1 MQTLFAIIIIKPI
14 SAESLLRPSYKEFAM
29 KKLYVTRT
37 APNPR
42 KALILLA
49 SKGIDVDDMDDL
61 DLVDID
67 FATNEQMSE
76 AFTKINP
83 MQTVPVLTLD
93 DGTVLNDSQAVCE
106 YLDRVYGERS
116 VMGNDVVQRA
126 QVCSMRRIAE
136 FEVLYNFMLAFQHSH
151 PSKAQRVEQVP
162 EFVAPSIA
170 RALKALPYFENAL
183 NDHDYLVG
191 DQLSFADI
199 VLYLGL
205 DFGKILKVNPNEQ
218 GDNLARFY
226 QMMNERFSIKNM
238 AKAKP
243 AHESE

>member
-1 MQTLFAIIIIKPI
+1 
-14 SAESLLRPSYKEFAM
+14 M

-49 SKGIDVDDMDDL
+49 SKGIDIDDMDDL
-61 DLVDID
+61 DVIDID
-67 FATNEQMSE
+67 FAANEQMSE

-170 RALKALPYFENAL
+170 RAVKALAYFETL
-183 NDHDYLVG
+183 LEGHEYLVG

-205 DFGKILKVNPNEQ
+205 DFGKVLQVNPNEQ
-218 GDNLARFY
+218 GNNLARFY

-243 AHESE
+243 VHEED

>member
-1 MQTLFAIIIIKPI
+1 
-14 SAESLLRPSYKEFAM
+14 M
-29 KKLYVTRT
+29 KKLYLTRT

-61 DLVDID
+61 DVVDID

-76 AFTKINP
+76 EFTKINP

-162 EFVAPSIA
+162 DFVAPSIA
-170 RALKALPYFENAL
+170 RAIKALPYFENAL
-183 NDHDYLVG
+183 NGHDYLVG

-205 DFGKILKVNPNEQ
+205 DFGKALKVNPNEQ
-218 GDNLARFY
+218 GENLARFY
-226 QMMNERFSIKNM
+226 QMMHERFSIKNM

-243 AHESE
+243 AYDE

>member
-1 MQTLFAIIIIKPI
+1 
-14 SAESLLRPSYKEFAM
+14 M

-61 DLVDID
+61 DVVDID

-170 RALKALPYFENAL
+170 RAIKALPYFENAL
-183 NDHDYLVG
+183 KSHDYLVG
-191 DQLSFADI
+191 DQMSFADI

-218 GDNLARFY
+218 GENLARFY

-243 AHESE
+243 VHMDD

>member
-1 MQTLFAIIIIKPI
+1 
-14 SAESLLRPSYKEFAM
+14 M

-183 NDHDYLVG
+183 NGHDYLVG

-218 GDNLARFY
+218 GDSLARFY

>member
-1 MQTLFAIIIIKPI
+1 
-14 SAESLLRPSYKEFAM
+14 M
-29 KKLYVTRT
+29 KKLYLTRT

-61 DLVDID
+61 DVVDID
-67 FATNEQMSE
+67 FATNEQMSDE
-76 AFTKINP
+76 FTKINP

-162 EFVAPSIA
+162 EFVVPSIA
-170 RALKALPYFENAL
+170 RAVKALPYFENAL
-183 NDHDYLVG
+183 NGHDYLVG

-205 DFGKILKVNPNEQ
+205 DFGKVLKVNPNEQ
-218 GDNLARFY
+218 GENLARFY
-226 QMMNERFSIKNM
+226 QMMHERFSIKNM

-243 AHESE
+243 AYVE

>member
-1 MQTLFAIIIIKPI
+1 
-14 SAESLLRPSYKEFAM
+14 M

-49 SKGIDVDDMDDL
+49 SKGIDVDDMDDIE
-61 DLVDID
+61 VIDID
-67 FATNEQMSE
+67 FAANEQRSE
-76 AFTKINP
+76 AFTQINP

-126 QVCSMRRIAE
+126 QVCAMRRIAE
-136 FEVLYNFMLAFQHSH
+136 FEVLYNLMLAFQHSH

-170 RALKALPYFENAL
+170 RAVQTLSYFENVL
-183 NDHDYLVG
+183 EGQEYLVG
-191 DQLSFADI
+191 GQLSFADI
-199 VLYLGL
+199 LLYLGL
-205 DFGKILKVNPNEQ
+205 DFGKVLKVNPDEQ
-218 GDNLARFY
+218 GENLARFY
-226 QMMNERFSIKNM
+226 QMMNARFGIKKM
-238 AKAKP
+238 TK
-243 AHESE
+243 SV

>member
-1 MQTLFAIIIIKPI
+1 
-14 SAESLLRPSYKEFAM
+14 M
-29 KKLYVTRT
+29 KKLYVTRS

-49 SKGIDVDDMDDL
+49 SKGIDVDDINDL
-61 DLVDID
+61 EVVDID
-67 FATNEQMSE
+67 FAGNEQMSE
-76 AFTKINP
+76 DFTKMNP
-83 MQTVPVLTLD
+83 MQTVPVLTLG

-126 QVCSMRRIAE
+126 QVCAMRRIAE

-170 RALKALPYFENAL
+170 RAIKALPYFEKAL
-183 NDHDYLVG
+183 AEREYLVT
-191 DQLSFADI
+191 DQLTFADI
-199 VLYLGL
+199 VLYLSL
-205 DFGKILKVNPNEQ
+205 DFGKALKVNPLEQ

-226 QMMNERFSIKNM
+226 QMMHERFSIKAM
-238 AKAKP
+238 AKP
-243 AHESE
+243 DR

>member
-1 MQTLFAIIIIKPI
+1 
-14 SAESLLRPSYKEFAM
+14 M

-61 DLVDID
+61 DVIDID
-67 FATNEQMSE
+67 FAANEQMSE

-170 RALKALPYFENAL
+170 RAVKALPYFETML
-183 NDHDYLVG
+183 EGHEYLVG

-205 DFGKILKVNPNEQ
+205 DFGKVLQVNPNEQ

-226 QMMNERFSIKNM
+226 QRMNERFSLKNM

-243 AHESE
+243 VHEED

>member
-1 MQTLFAIIIIKPI
+1 
-14 SAESLLRPSYKEFAM
+14 M

-61 DLVDID
+61 DVIDID

-170 RALKALPYFENAL
+170 RAVKALPYFENAL
-183 NDHDYLVG
+183 KGHDYLVG
-191 DQLSFADI
+191 DQMSFADI

-218 GDNLARFY
+218 GENLARFY

>member
-1 MQTLFAIIIIKPI
+1 
-14 SAESLLRPSYKEFAM
+14 M

-49 SKGIDVDDMDDL
+49 SKGINVDDMDDL
-61 DLVDID
+61 DVVDID
-67 FATNEQMSE
+67 FSANQQMSDE
-76 AFTKINP
+76 FTKMNP
-83 MQTVPVLTLD
+83 MQTVPVLKLD
-93 DGTVLNDSQAVCE
+93 DGTILNDSQAVCE
-106 YLDRVYGERS
+106 YLDRVDGERS
-116 VMGNDVVQRA
+116 VMGNDVIQRA

-170 RALKALPYFENAL
+170 RAVKALPYFENAL
-183 NDHDYLVG
+183 TGHDYLVG

-205 DFGKILKVNPNEQ
+205 DFGKVLQVNPNEQ

-243 AHESE
+243 VHIDD

>member
-1 MQTLFAIIIIKPI
+1 
-14 SAESLLRPSYKEFAM
+14 M

-49 SKGIDVDDMDDL
+49 SKGIDIDDMDDL
-61 DLVDID
+61 DVIDID
-67 FATNEQMSE
+67 FAANEQMSE

-83 MQTVPVLTLD
+83 MQTVPILTLD

-170 RALKALPYFENAL
+170 RAVKALAYFETL
-183 NDHDYLVG
+183 LEGHEYLVG

-205 DFGKILKVNPNEQ
+205 DFGKVLQVNPNEQ

-243 AHESE
+243 VHEED

>member
-1 MQTLFAIIIIKPI
+1 
-14 SAESLLRPSYKEFAM
+14 M
-29 KKLYVTRT
+29 KKLYLTRT

-61 DLVDID
+61 DVVDID
-67 FATNEQMSE
+67 FATNEQMSDE
-76 AFTKINP
+76 FTKINP

-170 RALKALPYFENAL
+170 RAIKALPYFENAF
-183 NDHDYLVG
+183 NGHEYLVG

-205 DFGKILKVNPNEQ
+205 DFGKALKVNPNEQ
-218 GDNLARFY
+218 GENLARFY
-226 QMMNERFSIKNM
+226 QMMHERFSIKNM

-243 AHESE
+243 AYDE

>member
-1 MQTLFAIIIIKPI
+1 
-14 SAESLLRPSYKEFAM
+14 M

-49 SKGIDVDDMDDL
+49 SKGIDVDDMDDI
-61 DLVDID
+61 DVVDID
-67 FATNEQMSE
+67 FAANEQMSE
-76 AFTKINP
+76 EFTKINP
-83 MQTVPVLTLD
+83 MQTVPVLKLD
-93 DGTVLNDSQAVCE
+93 DGTILNDSQAVCE

-136 FEVLYNFMLAFQHSH
+136 FEVLYNYMLAFQHSH
-151 PSKAQRVEQVP
+151 PSKAHRVEQVP

-170 RALKALPYFENAL
+170 RSGKALAYFESVL
-183 NDHDYLVG
+183 EGREYLVG

-205 DFGKILKVNPNEQ
+205 DFGKLLKVNPTEQ
-218 GDNLARFY
+218 GENLARFY
-226 QMMNERFSIKNM
+226 QKMNERFSIANITK
-238 AKAKP
+238 
-243 AHESE
+243 S

>member
-1 MQTLFAIIIIKPI
+1 
-14 SAESLLRPSYKEFAM
+14 M
-29 KKLYVTRT
+29 KKLYVTRS

-49 SKGIDVDDMDDL
+49 SKGINIDDMDDL
-61 DLVDID
+61 DMVDID
-67 FATNEQMSE
+67 FAGNEQMSE
-76 AFTKINP
+76 TFTKINP
-83 MQTVPVLTLD
+83 MQTVPVLTLG

-126 QVCSMRRIAE
+126 QVCAMRRIAE

-170 RALKALPYFENAL
+170 RAIKALPYFETSL
-183 NDHDYLVG
+183 QDKDYLVT
-191 DQLSFADI
+191 DHLTFADI

-205 DFGKILKVNPNEQ
+205 DFGKALKVNPLKQ

-226 QMMNERFSIKNM
+226 KNMHERFSIK
-238 AKAKP
+238 ALAKP
-243 AHESE
+243 ESSHTDD

>member
-1 MQTLFAIIIIKPI
+1 
-14 SAESLLRPSYKEFAM
+14 M

-49 SKGIDVDDMDDL
+49 SKGINVDDMDDL

-183 NDHDYLVG
+183 NGHDYLVG

-205 DFGKILKVNPNEQ
+205 DFGKILKINPNEQ
-218 GDNLARFY
+218 GDSLARFY

>member
-1 MQTLFAIIIIKPI
+1 
-14 SAESLLRPSYKEFAM
+14 M

-49 SKGIDVDDMDDL
+49 SKGIDIDDMDDL
-61 DLVDID
+61 DVIDID
-67 FATNEQMSE
+67 FAANEQTSE

-170 RALKALPYFENAL
+170 RAVKALAYFETL
-183 NDHDYLVG
+183 LEGHEYLVG

-205 DFGKILKVNPNEQ
+205 DFGKVLQVNPNEQ

-226 QMMNERFSIKNM
+226 QMMNARFSIKNM

-243 AHESE
+243 VHEED

>member
-1 MQTLFAIIIIKPI
+1 
-14 SAESLLRPSYKEFAM
+14 M

-49 SKGIDVDDMDDL
+49 SKGIDVDNIDDL
-61 DLVDID
+61 DVVDID
-67 FATNEQMSE
+67 FAANEQMSDE
-76 AFTKINP
+76 FTKINP

-170 RALKALPYFENAL
+170 RAIKALPYFENAL
-183 NDHDYLVG
+183 KGHDYLVG
-191 DQLSFADI
+191 DQMSFADI

-218 GDNLARFY
+218 GENLARFY

-243 AHESE
+243 VHMDD

>member
-1 MQTLFAIIIIKPI
+1 
-14 SAESLLRPSYKEFAM
+14 M

-49 SKGIDVDDMDDL
+49 SKGIDVDDMDDV
-61 DLVDID
+61 DVVDID
-67 FATNEQMSE
+67 FATNEQMSDE
-76 AFTKINP
+76 FTKMNP
-83 MQTVPVLTLD
+83 MQTVPVLKLD
-93 DGTVLNDSQAVCE
+93 DGTILNDSQAVCE

-162 EFVAPSIA
+162 EFV
-170 RALKALPYFENAL
+170 KALPYFETML
-183 NDHDYLVG
+183 DGHDYLVG

-218 GDNLARFY
+218 GENLARFY

>member
-1 MQTLFAIIIIKPI
+1 
-14 SAESLLRPSYKEFAM
+14 M
-29 KKLYVTRT
+29 KKLYITRT

-49 SKGIDVDDMDDL
+49 SKGIEVDDMDDI
-61 DLVDID
+61 DVVDID
-67 FATNEQMSE
+67 FANNEQMSE

-83 MQTVPVLTLD
+83 MQTVPVLKLD
-93 DGTVLNDSQAVCE
+93 DNTILNDSQAVCE

-136 FEVLYNFMLAFQHSH
+136 FEVLYNYMLAFQHSH

-162 EFVAPSIA
+162 EFVAPSIE
-170 RALKALPYFENAL
+170 RSNKALAYFETVL
-183 NDHDYLVG
+183 EGREYLVG
-191 DQLSFADI
+191 EQLSFADI

-205 DFGKILKVNPNEQ
+205 DFGKLLKVDPNAQ
-218 GDNLARFY
+218 GENLARFY
-226 QMMNERFSIKNM
+226 QKMNDRFSIANM
-238 AKAKP
+238 SKAKSTD
-243 AHESE
+243 ENK

>member
-1 MQTLFAIIIIKPI
+1 
-14 SAESLLRPSYKEFAM
+14 M
-29 KKLYVTRT
+29 KTLYVTRT

-49 SKGIDVDDMDDL
+49 SKGIDVDNMDDINV
-61 DLVDID
+61 VDID
-67 FATNEQMSE
+67 FAANEQMSD
-76 AFTKINP
+76 AFTQMNP
-83 MQTVPVLTLD
+83 MQTVPLLTLD

-136 FEVLYNFMLAFQHSH
+136 FEVLYNLMLAFQHSH

-162 EFVAPSIA
+162 EFVTPSIN
-170 RALKALPYFENAL
+170 RAIKALSYFEKAL
-183 NDHDYLVG
+183 DSHEYLVG
-191 DQLSFADI
+191 EQLSFADI

-218 GDNLARFY
+218 GENLARFY
-226 QMMNERFSIKNM
+226 QMMNERFNIK
-238 AKAKP
+238 KTAKP
-243 AHESE
+243 TKNCR

>member
-1 MQTLFAIIIIKPI
+1 
-14 SAESLLRPSYKEFAM
+14 M
-29 KKLYVTRT
+29 KKLYLTRT

-61 DLVDID
+61 DVVDID

-76 AFTKINP
+76 EFTKINP

-162 EFVAPSIA
+162 EFIAPSIA
-170 RALKALPYFENAL
+170 RAIKALPYFENAL
-183 NDHDYLVG
+183 NGHDYLVG

-205 DFGKILKVNPNEQ
+205 DFGKALKVNPNEQ
-218 GDNLARFY
+218 GENLARFY
-226 QMMNERFSIKNM
+226 QMMHERFSIKNM

-243 AHESE
+243 AYDE

>member
-1 MQTLFAIIIIKPI
+1 
-14 SAESLLRPSYKEFAM
+14 M

-61 DLVDID
+61 DVVDID

-76 AFTKINP
+76 VFTKINP

-170 RALKALPYFENAL
+170 RAIKALPYFENAL
-183 NDHDYLVG
+183 KGHDYLVG
-191 DQLSFADI
+191 DQMSFADI

-218 GDNLARFY
+218 GENLARFY
-226 QMMNERFSIKNM
+226 KMMNERFSIKNM

-243 AHESE
+243 VHMDD

>member
-1 MQTLFAIIIIKPI
+1 
-14 SAESLLRPSYKEFAM
+14 M

-183 NDHDYLVG
+183 KGHDYLVG

-243 AHESE
+243 AHESD

>member
-1 MQTLFAIIIIKPI
+1 
-14 SAESLLRPSYKEFAM
+14 M
-29 KKLYVTRT
+29 KQLYITRT

-49 SKGIDVDDMDDL
+49 SKGIDVDNMDDIK
-61 DLVDID
+61 VIDID
-67 FATNEQMSE
+67 FAKNEQMSDE
-76 AFTKINP
+76 FTNINP

-136 FEVLYNFMLAFQHSH
+136 FEVLYNYMLAFQHSH

-162 EFVAPSIA
+162 EVVKPSIA
-170 RALKALPYFENAL
+170 RPAKALAYFETVL
-183 NDHDYLVG
+183 EGRDYLVG
-191 DQLSFADI
+191 EQLSFADI

-205 DFGKILKVNPNEQ
+205 DFGKALKVDPSSH
-218 GDNLARFY
+218 GKNLARFY
-226 QMMNERFSIKNM
+226 QMMNERFGIKNM
-238 AKAKP
+238 AKDKIA
-243 AHESE
+243 ETRD

>member
-1 MQTLFAIIIIKPI
+1 
-14 SAESLLRPSYKEFAM
+14 M

-49 SKGIDVDDMDDL
+49 SKGIDVDDMDDI
-61 DLVDID
+61 DVVDID
-67 FATNEQMSE
+67 FAANEQMSE
-76 AFTKINP
+76 EFTKINP
-83 MQTVPVLTLD
+83 MQTVPVLKLD
-93 DGTVLNDSQAVCE
+93 DGTILNDSQAVCE

-136 FEVLYNFMLAFQHSH
+136 FEVLYNYMLAFQHSH
-151 PSKAQRVEQVP
+151 PSKAHRVEQVP

-170 RALKALPYFENAL
+170 RSGKALAYFEGVL
-183 NDHDYLVG
+183 EGREYLVG

-205 DFGKILKVNPNEQ
+205 DFGKLLKVNPTEQ
-218 GDNLARFY
+218 GENLARFY
-226 QMMNERFSIKNM
+226 QKMNERFSIANM
-238 AKAKP
+238 TK
-243 AHESE
+243 S

>member
-1 MQTLFAIIIIKPI
+1 
-14 SAESLLRPSYKEFAM
+14 M

-49 SKGIDVDDMDDL
+49 SKGINVDDMDDI
-61 DLVDID
+61 DVIDID
-67 FATNEQMSE
+67 FAANEQMSDE
-76 AFTKINP
+76 FTKMNP
-83 MQTVPVLTLD
+83 MRTVPVLTLS

-116 VMGNDVVQRA
+116 VMGNDVIQRA

-136 FEVLYNFMLAFQHSH
+136 FEVLYNLMLAFQHSN
-151 PSKAQRVEQVP
+151 PAKAQRVEQVP
-162 EFVAPSIA
+162 EFVVPSIA
-170 RALKALPYFENAL
+170 RAVKALAYFEGIL
-183 NDHDYLVG
+183 EGREYLVG
-191 DQLSFADI
+191 EQLSFADI

-205 DFGKILKVNPNEQ
+205 DFGKVLKVNPNEQ
-218 GDNLARFY
+218 GENLARFY

-243 AHESE
+243 VETND